1 MCRWLAYCG
10 EPLRPSEVILHPQH
24 SLIAQ
29 SLDSP
34 LGAETVNG
42 DGFGFGWYPADPK
55 EGNVPGIFRSTE
67 PAWNDQNL
75 RELTQAIES
84 PLFFSHVRAA
94 ADPPI
99 QQTNCHPFRFRNW
112 LFMHNGAIA
121 VFGSVKRVLSFSVEP
136 SLYPHIQGTTDSE
149 VLFHLALTL
158 GLREDPIAA
167 MAKAIQMV
175 ESAGHEHGVTFPM
188 QGTVAVSDGI
198 TVWAFR
204 YSSQHQT
211 RTLFHSADIAT
222 LRQMYPDAARLRAF
236 GKRAHVVV
244 SEPLNDLPGA
254 FIEVPESTVAVLDES
269 GYHHHPFLAD
279 EA

>member
-1 MCRWLAYCG
+1 MCRWLAYSG
-10 EPLRPSEVILHPQH
+10 DPVRPSELILDPKH

-42 DGFGFGWYPADPK
+42 DGFGFGWYPADPQ
-55 EGNVPGIFRSTE
+55 GDNVPAVFRSTE
-67 PAWNDQNL
+67 PAWHDQNL
-75 RELTQAIES
+75 REVTQAIES

-94 ADPPI
+94 AGPPI
-99 QQTNCHPFRFRNW
+99 QQTNCHPFRFGNW

-121 VFGSVKRVLSFSVEP
+121 GFGSVKRDLTFAVDP
-136 SLYPHIQGTTDSE
+136 SLYPHVLGTTDSE

-158 GLREDPIAA
+158 GLREDPVAA
-167 MAKAIQMV
+167 MARAIRLA
-175 ESAGHEHGVTFPM
+175 ESVGHEHRVRFPM
-188 QGTVAVSDGI
+188 QGTVAVSDGT

-204 YSSQHQT
+204 YSSQRQT
-211 RTLFHSADIAT
+211 RTLFHSADVAT
-222 LRQMYPDAARLRAF
+222 LQQMYPNVEQLGAF

-244 SEPLNDLPGA
+244 SEPLSDLPGA

-279 EA
+279 EQ

>member
-10 EPLRPSEVILHPQH
+10 EPLRPSELILHPQH
-24 SLIAQ
+24 SLVAQ

-42 DGFGFGWYPADPK
+42 DGFGFGWYPKDPQ
-55 EGNVPGIFRSTE
+55 GDNDPGLFRSIE

-94 ADPPI
+94 AGPPI
-99 QQTNCHPFRFRNW
+99 QQTNCHPFRFGSW

-121 VFGSVKRVLSFSVEP
+121 EFGSVKRDLTFAVDP
-136 SLYPHIQGTTDSE
+136 SLYPHLKGTTDSE
-149 VLFHLALTL
+149 VLFYLALTL
-158 GLREDPIAA
+158 GLREDPVAA
-167 MAKAIQMV
+167 LAKTIQAV
-175 ESAGHEHGVTFPM
+175 ESAGHQHGVKFPM

-204 YSSQHQT
+204 YSSQRQT
-211 RTLFHSADIAT
+211 RTLFHSADIAA
-222 LRQMYPDAARLRAF
+222 LQEMYPDVDRLRLF
-236 GKRAHVVV
+236 GRRAHVVV

-269 GYHHHPFLAD
+269 GYHHQPFLAD
-279 EA
+279 EP

>member
-1 MCRWLAYCG
+1 MCRWLAYRG
-10 EPLRPSEVILHPQH
+10 EPLRPSELILHPQH

-42 DGFGFGWYPADPK
+42 DGFGFGWYPVDRQQGGDPAL
-55 EGNVPGIFRSTE
+55 FRSTE

-75 RELTQAIES
+75 REITQAVES
-84 PLFFSHVRAA
+84 GLFFSHVRAA
-94 ADPPI
+94 AGPPI
-99 QQTNCHPFRFRNW
+99 QQTNCHPFRFGNW
-112 LFMHNGAIA
+112 LFMHNGALA
-121 VFGSVKRVLSFSVEP
+121 GFGSVKRDLTFAVDP
-136 SLYPHIQGTTDSE
+136 SLYPHIEGTTDSE

-167 MAKAIQMV
+167 MSKAIQAV
-175 ESAGHEHGVTFPM
+175 ESAGHEHGVRFPM
-188 QGTVAVSDGI
+188 QGTVAVSDGM

-204 YSSQHQT
+204 YSSQRQT
-211 RTLFHSADIAT
+211 RTLFHSADVDT
-222 LRQMYPDAARLRAF
+222 LREMYPDIERLRLF

-254 FIEVPESTVAVLDES
+254 FVEVPELTVAVLDES
-269 GYHHHPFLAD
+269 GYHHHPFLAG
-279 EA
+279 ER

>member
-42 DGFGFGWYPADPK
+42 DGFGFGWYPADPP
-55 EGNVPGIFRSTE
+55 GDNVPGLFRSTD

-94 ADPPI
+94 AGPPI
-99 QQTNCHPFRFRNW
+99 QQTNCHPFRFQNW

-121 VFGSVKRVLSFSVEP
+121 GFGSVKRELAFAVDP

-167 MAKAIQMV
+167 MTKAIQMV
-175 ESAGHEHGVTFPM
+175 ESAGHEHGVTFRCRAPSQSPM
-188 QGTVAVSDGI
+188 AAPCGPSGTPRSTRRAPCS
-198 TVWAFR
+198 TR
-204 YSSQHQT
+204 PTSPRCSRCT
-211 RTLFHSADIAT
+211 RTPRGCASL
-222 LRQMYPDAARLRAF
+222 
-236 GKRAHVVV
+236 V
-244 SEPLNDLPGA
+244 SMPT
-254 FIEVPESTVAVLDES
+254 SWS
-269 GYHHHPFLAD
+269 RSR
-279 EA
+279 

>member
-1 MCRWLAYCG
+1 MCRWLAYSG
-10 EPLRPSEVILHPQH
+10 EPLRPSELILHPQH
-24 SLIAQ
+24 SLISQ

-42 DGFGFGWYPADPK
+42 DGFGFGGCPG
-55 EGNVPGIFRSTE
+55 GNHQETVLPGCSAA
-67 PAWNDQNL
+67 PQAWNDQNL

-94 ADPPI
+94 AGPPI
-99 QQTNCHPFRFRNW
+99 QQTNCHPFRFGNW

-121 VFGSVKRVLSFSVEP
+121 GFSSIKRDLAFAVDP

-149 VLFHLALTL
+149 VLFHLALTQ

-167 MAKAIQMV
+167 MTKAIQKV
-175 ESAGHEHGVTFPM
+175 ESAGHERGVNFPM
-188 QGTVAVSDGI
+188 QGTVAVSDGV

-222 LRQMYPDAARLRAF
+222 LQAMYPGAERLRTF

-269 GYHHHPFLAD
+269 GYHHRPFLD
-279 EA
+279 NDQ